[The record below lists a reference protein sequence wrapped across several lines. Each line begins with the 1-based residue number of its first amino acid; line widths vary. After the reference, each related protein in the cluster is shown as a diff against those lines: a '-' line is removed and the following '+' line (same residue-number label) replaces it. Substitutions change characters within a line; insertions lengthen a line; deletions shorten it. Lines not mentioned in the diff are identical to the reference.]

1 MQQYR
6 FDGSFEGFLCAMSR
20 CLADGIE
27 TAEFLSDTAASESGL
42 FQDLMVDVATD
53 RDNAIGFRERF
64 VAAASVEA
72 FAMLRYAFH
81 SEHHGIEQQLWN
93 YVRLGLKTGPK
104 LCSMM
109 ADKRVNDVDRLARSV
124 AKEAH
129 KYKGFVRFREV
140 EQGFLYARI
149 EPEAD
154 ILCFLAPHFVQRI
167 GDRHW
172 MIHDLRRSLA
182 AAYDL
187 TTWRLLRDITLTGSP
202 GYTDAEQECAG
213 LWQCYFQRHAIEARH
228 NPKLQ
233 QKHVPLRSR
242 KHMVEFDHS

>member
-6 FDGSFEGFLCAMSR
+6 YDGSFEGFLCALSR
-20 CLADGIE
+20 CLANGIE
-27 TAEFLSDTAASESGL
+27 AVEFLPDTTVSETGL

-53 RDNAIGFRERF
+53 RKSAIDFRERF
-64 VAAASVEA
+64 VAAVSTEA

-81 SEHHGIEQQLWN
+81 SEHHGVELQLWN
-93 YVRLGLKTGPK
+93 YVRLGLKAGPK

-109 ADKRVNDVDRLARSV
+109 ADKRVNSVERLARSV
-124 AKEAH
+124 AREVH

-140 EQGFLYARI
+140 ERGFLYARI

-167 GDRHW
+167 GDRPW
-172 MIHDLRRSLA
+172 MIHDLRRSTA
-182 AAYDL
+182 AVYDL
-187 TTWRLLRDITLTGSP
+187 ATWRMLRDIALAEAP
-202 GYTDAEQECAG
+202 GYTDAERECSG
-213 LWQCYFQRHAIEARH
+213 LWQRYFQRHAIEARH

-242 KHMVEFDHS
+242 KHMVEFEHS